1 MGRVAPI
8 LLLVGFLW
16 ACDPGS
22 PIPPPTIRCDA
33 LVPECDAAES
43 VVCLDPCRARADVA
57 QLSAPAMEGRGTGFA
72 GNEAAAEWIGDRFA
86 ALGLEQVPG
95 LGGWRQVFPVH
106 VEGAPSDLAPN
117 VLGVIPGT
125 DPALLHEVVMVGA
138 HLDHLG
144 GTAGGTIYPGADDDA
159 SGVAV
164 VLELARAFAQ
174 SATRPRRTLLFAAW
188 NAEELGLLGS
198 CYYAEHDPLFPLGDT
213 VAAIAVDMVG
223 QGNER
228 GLDLYGSSARPAP
241 EIIAVARGAAR
252 AAGIE
257 LAVGAPGVSDGSDH
271 LCFAEQGVPA
281 VQAMTPGPH
290 RGYHSSLDTV
300 DLIGSENLRAALE
313 LVFVTAQAYA
323 QGQDAAWAPLAGAPP
338 EATGEPVPRS
348 AP

>member
-1 MGRVAPI
+1 MGRGTPV
-8 LLLVGFLW
+8 LLLAGLLW

-22 PIPPPTIRCDA
+22 PLPPPTIRCDA

-57 QLSAPAMEGRGTGFA
+57 QLSAPEMLGRGTGSA
-72 GNEAAAEWIGDRFA
+72 GNEAAAELIANRFA

-95 LGGWRQVFPVH
+95 LAGWRQEFPVELEDAAWP
-106 VEGAPSDLAPN
+106 VLVPN
-117 VLGVIPGT
+117 VLGIITGT
-125 DPALLHEVVMVGA
+125 DPALQREVVVIGA

-144 GTAGGTIYPGADDDA
+144 SMGGTIYPGADDDA

-164 VLELARAFAQ
+164 VLELARAFAE

-198 CYYAEHDPLFPLGDT
+198 CYYVEHDPLFALGDT
-213 VAAIAVDMVG
+213 VAAITVDMVG

-228 GLDLYGSSARPAP
+228 GLDLFGSSAQPAP

-257 LAVGAPGVSDGSDH
+257 LAIGAPGATDRSDH
-271 LCFAEQGVPA
+271 VCFAEQGVPS

-290 RGYHSSLDTV
+290 RGYHMPTDKV
-300 DLIGSENLRAALE
+300 DLIGTENLRAALE
-313 LVFVTAQAYA
+313 IVFVTAQAYA
-323 QGQDAAWAPLAGAPP
+323 RGQEAAWGLDDNQRTVYA
-338 EATGEPVPRS
+338 EDM
-348 AP
+348 